1 MGRPNP
7 SHETRF
13 LGANE
18 GREKIIFSV
27 QLITRRIGNLPD

>member
-7 SHETRF
+7 SHETKF

-18 GREKIIFSV
+18 GREIVISPV
-27 QLITRRIGNLPD
+27 QLTMRRIGNLPD